1 MSLTDEQLQTV
12 AEKAIADSIADLA
25 HDRMGLSEMLE
36 DELEGLAEDEQ
47 EAVMDRLEAVFRE
60 PQPTRRAMLE
70 VLATMRGLEVAEK
83 AGGRYLSALAYNGA
97 AELLDAALNP
107 PADEDEDTDDGTCGD
122 CADGRCHGGEPG
134 QCGCARHDAS
144 QVDDDEGP
152 EDGS

>member
-1 MSLTDEQLQTV
+1 VSITDEQLQTV
-12 AEKAIADSIADLA
+12 AEAAIADAIADLA

-36 DELEGLAEDEQ
+36 DELDGLSEDEQ
-47 EAVMDRLEAVFRE
+47 EAVMDRLEAIFRE
-60 PQPTRRAMLE
+60 PQPTRRAMAE

-83 AGGRYLSALAYNGA
+83 AGGRYLSALAYQGA

-107 PADEDEDTDDGTCGD
+107 PDEDEDDEGEDDGTCGD

-144 QVDDDEGP
+144 QVDSDEDDA
-152 EDGS
+152 